1 MSVGMRDTGGGL
13 DLGTER
19 ILARIDHGI
28 GWITFNHPE
37 RRNAMSLDMWQGLGI
52 AAEAFER
59 DESVRVVVMKGA
71 GGKAFVSGADIS
83 EFEQHR
89 ADAVQKQSYD
99 EIATRGHAGLARL
112 SKPLIAMVQGYC
124 VGGGLAIALAAD
136 IRFASANSQ
145 FAIPAARLGLGY
157 DYRGIAALARL
168 VGPSAAKDI
177 LFSARFLDAAEAL
190 RLGLLNV
197 VVDEAQLEQEVTA
210 YAARIAGNAPLTV
223 HAAKRAVQVFE
234 RYAGSDADEEISPL
248 VLRCFDSEDYRE
260 GRRAFLAKR
269 PPHFH
274 GR

>member
-1 MSVGMRDTGGGL
+1 MSSTM
-13 DLGTER
+13 DLGTPR
-19 ILARIDHGI
+19 ILADVRDGV

-59 DESVRVVVMKGA
+59 DPEVRAVVMKGA

-89 ADAVQKQSYD
+89 ADAEQKKSYD
-99 EIATRGHAGLARL
+99 AIAARGHAGLAAL
-112 SKPLIAMVQGYC
+112 SKPLIAMIEGYC

-136 IRFASANSQ
+136 VRFASSVSR

-157 DYRGIAALARL
+157 DYRGVAALARL
-168 VGPSAAKDI
+168 VGPSTAKDI
-177 LFSARFLDAAEAL
+177 LFSARFLESDEAL
-190 RLGLLNV
+190 RVGLLNAV
-197 VVDEAQLEQEVTA
+197 ADAAQLDAHVAA
-210 YAARIAGNAPLTV
+210 YAAQIAANAPLTV
-223 HAAKRAVQVFE
+223 QAAKKALQAFEHYADQTEGADAV
-234 RYAGSDADEEISPL
+234 AAL

-269 PPHFH
+269 TPQFQ